1 MSSPLEQFDFSGL
14 SVPERL
20 DLIERI
26 YDSIEAEAPP
36 PALSDNL
43 RAELDRRLN
52 DYLAAPD
59 NVIPWDE
66 VKARY
71 EKRG

>member
-1 MSSPLEQFDFSGL
+1 MSVPLEQFDFSRL
-14 SVPERL
+14 TVPERL
-20 DLIERI
+20 DLIDRI
-26 YDSIEAEAPP
+26 YDSIEVESP
-36 PALSDNL
+36 PAPLSDEL

-52 DYLAAPD
+52 EYLAAPD

-71 EKRG
+71 ETGK

>member
-1 MSSPLEQFDFSGL
+1 MNSPLEQFDFSRL

-26 YDSIEAEAPP
+26 YDSIESEAPP
-36 PALSDNL
+36 PALSEDL
-43 RAELDRRLN
+43 RAELDRRLD

-59 NVIPWDE
+59 NVIPWDT

-71 EKRG
+71 ENRG